1 MNKFLTYVMSVLII
15 SAAAFIV
22 FWFLIE
28 DPYRKDIDELESQ
41 IKEELSKIE
50 QHKKDQ
56 KEIKVIEEQI
66 EKVKQEIFRMLC
78 KAQGRSLEQFLREVE
93 DDADH
98 TAIKLESIRI
108 ESVVTK
114 ELNSRIPLDFNLSGP
129 YFILYDFLQKL
140 ESTGKSKGKLDF
152 SQSQLNIAQE
162 SKLERLN
169 KLQQLVDT
177 KRSKYNPAQDQF
189 PRLRVTLN
197 GEIVII
203 EPSQLEKY
211 KTASLSRCPDDGGA
225 GAAGGADDKK
235 GQD

>member
-28 DPYRKDIDELESQ
+28 DPYRKELDEIEGQ
-41 IKEELSKIE
+41 IKEEQAKID

-56 KEIKVIEEQI
+56 KDIKKYEDDID
-66 EKVKQEIFRMLC
+66 KTKQEIFKMLC
-78 KAQGRSLEQFLREVE
+78 RARGRSLEQFLREFE
-93 DDADH
+93 DDADAA
-98 TAIKLESIRI
+98 AIKLESIRI

-140 ESTGKSKGKLDF
+140 ETTGKAKGKLDL
-152 SQSQLNIAQE
+152 SQSQLSIAQE
-162 SKLERLN
+162 AKNEKLP
-169 KLQQLVDT
+169 KLQQLV
-177 KRSKYNPAQDQF
+177 KGNRYNPTDQF

-197 GEIVII
+197 GEIII
-203 EPSQLEKY
+203 IDETQLEKY
-211 KTASLSRCPDDGGA
+211 KTPTLSKCPEGDAAPAPTGG
-225 GAAGGADDKK
+225 GGD
-235 GQD
+235 